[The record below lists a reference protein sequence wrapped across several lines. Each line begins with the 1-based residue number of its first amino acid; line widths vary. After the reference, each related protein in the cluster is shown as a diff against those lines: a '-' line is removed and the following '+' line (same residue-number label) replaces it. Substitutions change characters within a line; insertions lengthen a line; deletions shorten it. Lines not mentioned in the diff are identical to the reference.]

1 MTDSIEVYVD
11 LYPPIP
17 SRNEAVYEK
26 RLGIFC
32 REVRRAV
39 SAVKAAGTELPKPGT
54 RLGDVTATVLEKR
67 GDTCAR
73 HPYIYGE
80 ALPRAVIDAH
90 VADSYGDV
98 GMVSASVRHGCT
110 DEKAGGTFLGIRWRA

>member
-1 MTDSIEVYVD
+1 MTDSFEIYVD

-32 REVRRAV
+32 RAARRAV

-54 RLGDVTATVLEKR
+54 RLVDVTATVLEKR

-73 HPYIYGE
+73 HPDVYEE
-80 ALPRAVIDAH
+80 ALRRAMVDAH
-90 VADSYGDV
+90 VANVYGDICV
-98 GMVSASVRHGCT
+98 ASASVRHGCT
-110 DEKAGGTFLGIRWRA
+110 DEKAGGTVLAIRWRP